1 MRAPSVLP
9 AALAMGLFVAAATSQ
24 LLPTRTRLRDRVRP
38 YVRPAASL
46 LGMRSSSAPGPRSW
60 RESVAAAGRMLEG
73 SSDAALTRKLRQARV
88 LSNVPEDMRATV
100 YRSRVV
106 ITAVS
111 GGVLA
116 IAVAGVLQRSA
127 VATLGFV
134 VLGFAAGASFWRG
147 RLDRAIKQ
155 RRAVM
160 RIELY
165 TINQLLAMH
174 IRVGSGV
181 VASVRRLS
189 QRGQGEV
196 VAELRDVLRLHRSGV
211 PAAAAFRRIARTTP
225 EPHARRTYHAL
236 AAADERGSDVAR
248 ALLALS
254 EDVRDG
260 RRDAI
265 RRRATRRRA
274 LMLVPILG
282 LLAPVL
288 ILFVAAPLPWL
299 VLRGFG

>member
-1 MRAPSVLP
+1 V
-9 AALAMGLFVAAATSQ
+9 
-24 LLPTRTRLRDRVRP
+24 
-38 YVRPAASL
+38 
-46 LGMRSSSAPGPRSW
+46 
-60 RESVAAAGRMLEG
+60 LEG
-73 SSDAALTRKLRQARV
+73 SSDAALARKLRQARV
-88 LSNVPEDMRATV
+88 LTNLPEDVRVAV

-106 ITAVS
+106 VTAA
-111 GGVLA
+111 GAGALA
-116 IAVAGVLQRSA
+116 IAVSALLQRSA
-127 VATLGFV
+127 PATLGSFA
-134 VLGFAAGASFWRG
+134 LGFAAGASFWRG
-147 RLDRAIKQ
+147 RLDRAIQQ

-174 IRVGSGV
+174 VRVGSGV

-189 QRGQGEV
+189 QRGRGEV
-196 VAELRDVLRLHRSGV
+196 VAELRDVLRLHRSGL
-211 PAAAAFRRIARTTP
+211 PAATAFRRIARTTP